1 MSYAPLKLDR
11 IKNFEPARATHS
23 ILCMLTSHTTYI
35 HTKTKLSIMK
45 NSEKKPIP
53 VFIIKIAI
61 YTPTEW
67 KYIFTE
73 PKSIILQMNERYNI
87 KSIK

>member
-1 MSYAPLKLDR
+1 
-11 IKNFEPARATHS
+11 
-23 ILCMLTSHTTYI
+23 
-35 HTKTKLSIMK
+35 MK

>member
-1 MSYAPLKLDR
+1 MDALLNSALSRMSYASLKLDR
-11 IKNFEPARATHS
+11 IENFEPARAIHS

-61 YTPTEW
+61 YNPNNGVEVHL
-67 KYIFTE
+67 YGA
-73 PKSIILQMNERYNI
+73 
-87 KSIK
+87 